1 MRKFRLSIVTILMSL
16 VLIACIS
23 CATDTAWRKA
33 TVTTYELIGDGIG
46 SAKDTVVVLK
56 AQNLISDENVAKAKE
71 LYNKAQKIFVTM
83 GNTLKAAGKA
93 ENAAK
98 KDELLIQYDA
108 LLKEFKILSYEIYN
122 LIKNIKK

>member
-1 MRKFRLSIVTILMSL
+1 MKRKFLPIP
-16 VLIACIS
+16 LIIIMLLTCIS

-46 SAKDTVVVLK
+46 SAKDTVIALK
-56 AQNLISDENVAKAKE
+56 AQNLISDENVAKTKE
-71 LYNKAQKIFVTM
+71 LYNKAQKIYVTM

-98 KDELLIQYDA
+98 KDELFTQYDV
-108 LLKEFKILSYEIYN
+108 LLKEFRTLSYEIYR
-122 LIKNIKK
+122 LIKNNKK

>member
-1 MRKFRLSIVTILMSL
+1 MKRKFLPIP
-16 VLIACIS
+16 LIIIMLLTCIS

-46 SAKDTVVVLK
+46 SAKDTVIALK
-56 AQNLISDENVAKAKE
+56 AQNLISDENVAKTKE
-71 LYNKAQKIFVTM
+71 LYNKAQNIYVTM

-98 KDELLIQYDA
+98 KDELFTQYDV
-108 LLKEFKILSYEIYN
+108 LLKEFRTLSYEIYS

>member
-1 MRKFRLSIVTILMSL
+1 MKRKFLPIP
-16 VLIACIS
+16 LIIIMLLTCIS

-46 SAKDTVVVLK
+46 SAKDTVIALK
-56 AQNLISDENVAKAKE
+56 AQNLISDENVAKTKE
-71 LYNKAQKIFVTM
+71 LYNKAQKIYVTM

-98 KDELLIQYDA
+98 KDELFTQYDV
-108 LLKEFKILSYEIYN
+108 LLKEFRTLSYEIYS